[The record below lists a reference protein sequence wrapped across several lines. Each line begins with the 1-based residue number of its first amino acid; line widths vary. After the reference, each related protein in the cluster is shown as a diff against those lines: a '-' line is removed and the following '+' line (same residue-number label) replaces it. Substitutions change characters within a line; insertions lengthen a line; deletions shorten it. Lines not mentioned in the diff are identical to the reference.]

1 MGSRLSSTVSSVALL
16 VDAGFLVVEEEEV
29 GFLVCELTEA
39 FALVTRGGMV
49 GKMREYIER
58 EMIVVKV

>member
-29 GFLVCELTEA
+29 G
-39 FALVTRGGMV
+39 
-49 GKMREYIER
+49 
-58 EMIVVKV
+58 